1 MSDQLSKLK
10 SYAPRI
16 LRIALIIEMIV
27 LLSTAIVIRKDYQDT
42 WILEGLEIPFVIFI
56 MTYVIYGFAENNLK
70 WIILFALTC
79 RSIIVLLP
87 NLKYLWFQGVWI
99 DQNRHYSSFQYIT
112 EMGHVPSGRQYSG
125 TPFMH
130 LLFAVNQ
137 KTTGVSPLNTF
148 KYVPIVFWLVYPLAV
163 YLTAKCSIS
172 ENSPILK
179 YAVFI
184 SSIPVIAPTSYVV
197 TGSMFGTLLAFL
209 VLSQFVKVLQTNNEK
224 HLIIA
229 LIYSFALVIAH
240 SYSSLILAI
249 GFFTMYL
256 VFKVNKIRTVH
267 AFKIPKAHTLSIS
280 LLMFLFVL
288 NIGWLSFSAT
298 QLHSTMTRIIDVFIE
313 AIIGIAPS
321 DLPTTGIRPA
331 YFQLSFVDAIRV
343 LLVYHGGTI
352 FALFLALLGI
362 IIVIRK
368 FQRSKSL
375 MFLALFFV
383 SVWLFFFVQLLLPAA
398 RAGLVQYERI
408 FVQTLALSP
417 IFIGILLHHL
427 HKKTRHIVPILFI
440 TLALV
445 GLATIQLFR
454 YQPLIPNSDLGE
466 PRVYIGTVNSAY
478 QRFMI
483 KHAGEY
489 VDEGTI
495 SVDAVTSSQIVGLTD
510 YDFSRSDSLRYHLFL
525 AELDLN
531 IVERES
537 DYFLI
542 HFPGKSG
549 VLSIK
554 AQTSLGSLV
563 LSAICN
569 SSIIYT
575 NGESYILAKPF
586 MNST

>member
-1 MSDQLSKLK
+1 
-10 SYAPRI
+10 
-16 LRIALIIEMIV
+16 
-27 LLSTAIVIRKDYQDT
+27 
-42 WILEGLEIPFVIFI
+42 
-56 MTYVIYGFAENNLK
+56 
-70 WIILFALTC
+70 
-79 RSIIVLLP
+79 
-87 NLKYLWFQGVWI
+87 
-99 DQNRHYSSFQYIT
+99 
-112 EMGHVPSGRQYSG
+112 
-125 TPFMH
+125 
-130 LLFAVNQ
+130 
-137 KTTGVSPLNTF
+137 
-148 KYVPIVFWLVYPLAV
+148 
-163 YLTAKCSIS
+163 
-172 ENSPILK
+172 
-179 YAVFI
+179 
-184 SSIPVIAPTSYVV
+184 
-197 TGSMFGTLLAFL
+197 
-209 VLSQFVKVLQTNNEK
+209 
-224 HLIIA
+224 
-229 LIYSFALVIAH
+229 
-240 SYSSLILAI
+240 
-249 GFFTMYL
+249 MYL